1 MGLKNMPNDSM
12 AKTIIVAVALCLVC
26 SIFVS
31 VAAVQLKPL
40 QTANKLAD
48 KQKNIVQVAGIDLAG
63 RSVAEAFAEVEA
75 RVVDLETG
83 EFADHI
89 DPTSYDQRKA
99 SKDPAQA
106 EALAPEDDIASIKMR
121 ERYATIYLTRDA
133 QGRIEK
139 LILPVRGYG
148 LWSTLHGFLALK
160 GDGNTI
166 IGLSFYEHAE
176 TPGLGGEVDNPAWKA
191 QWEGKKVYPAQGAN
205 PEMSSASWKP
215 RKGAVDLSYEPAIRL
230 AKGGVSEDTPHA
242 EHKVDALAGA
252 TLTSNGVTYLL
263 QFWMGDNGFAP
274 FLRNLKQGQ
283 S

>member
-31 VAAVQLKPL
+31 VAAVQLRPL

-63 RSVAEAFAEVEA
+63 RSVSEAFAEVEA

-89 DPTSYDQRKA
+89 DATSYDQRKA

-106 EALAPEDDIASIKMR
+106 KALSPEKDIASIKMR

-133 QGRIEK
+133 SGQIEK

-176 TPGLGGEVDNPAWKA
+176 TPGLGGEVDNPSWKA
-191 QWEGKKVYPAQGAN
+191 QWPGKKVYPTEGPDAAQ
-205 PEMSSASWKP
+205 SSASWKP
-215 RKGAVDLSYEPAIRL
+215 SGADIEFDPAIRL
-230 AKGGVSEDTPHA
+230 VKGGVDAETPHA
-242 EHKVDALAGA
+242 QHKVDALAGA

-263 QFWMGDNGFAP
+263 QFWMGENGFAP